1 MALLNCSPD
10 RKQGAAVDV
19 SDVLQDDVLVGE
31 LAHTS
36 DEKMKSIISTIQREQ
51 NAIICNESVQTLLI
65 QGVAGSGTGIL
76 PRVFACLQVDIFAF
90 VLLHDCSLV

>member
-1 MALLNCSPD
+1 M
-10 RKQGAAVDV
+10 DV

-36 DEKMKSIISTIQREQ
+36 DEKMKSIISTIQRER
-51 NAIICNESVQTLLI
+51 NAIIRNESVQTLPI

-76 PRVFACLQVDIFAF
+76 PRVFACLQFDVFAF
-90 VLLHDCSLV
+90 VLLHDRSLV